1 MPTRS
6 PSACAGSWWRQ
17 LGSGHTNTR
26 FRAPAPPPPPAPP
39 VPAPAAPSSSDD
51 PGGARFT
58 SRHGTLCRR
67 RCICRFCSR
76 WNPCPQIS
84 HMYRSD
90 SSSVRGDSA
99 TTSASGSGVPGGRL
113 LRLAGDCWS
122 ARQDVEEGG
131 GGGGVGGC
139 RFWDAANGE
148 DEEEEEANI
157 WWWLLTSAISVREL
171 LLLRAALPS
180 LAREL

>member
-6 PSACAGSWWRQ
+6 PSAWAGSWWRQ

-26 FRAPAPPPPPAPP
+26 FRGAPPPAPPPVPLLLLASAAPPPPPA
-39 VPAPAAPSSSDD
+39 AAAGG
-51 PGGARFT
+51 GGARFT
-58 SRHGTLCRR
+58 SRHGTLWRR

-84 HMYRSD
+84 HTYLSD

-113 LRLAGDCWS
+113 LRLAGDGCCS
-122 ARQDVEEGG
+122 VRQEEEGG
-131 GGGGVGGC
+131 GGGGC
-139 RFWDAANGE
+139 RCWDAEGD
-148 DEEEEEANI
+148 DEEVEEETNI
-157 WWWLLTSAISVREL
+157 WWWLLTSSAMSL
-171 LLLRAALPS
+171 LLLRESWPS
-180 LAREL
+180 KQLS